1 MENTWINDRFFV
13 LLNFFLGGILKW
25 KKPDLQFF
33 WISFSNKESRILINV
48 LFFDVAV
55 SLCSSFVRCG
65 QLYGVQWFCSM
76 VSGFFRCQEFSGR
89 RTFWRFFFS
98 KLSPWKTLQFHRIVR
113 GIAWSGYDGIF
124 HPQPF
129 VMENRWR
136 NGRFLIC
143 LIFPGVE
150 LENAWLAI
158 LLNFFHCTGIS
169 NLEKCTIFDVVVSLC
184 SSLTRGG
191 QFNGIQFFFF
201 IVSSFYWRQELP
213 GRRTFW
219 RFF

>member
-1 MENTWINDRFFV
+1 MSRIFRQKN
-13 LLNFFLGGILKW
+13 ILK
-25 KKPDLQFF
+25 
-33 WISFSNKESRILINV
+33 I
-48 LFFDVAV
+48 
-55 SLCSSFVRCG
+55 
-65 QLYGVQWFCSM
+65 
-76 VSGFFRCQEFSGR
+76 
-89 RTFWRFFFS
+89 FFFS

-158 LLNFFHCTGIS
+158 LVNFFHCTGIS

-191 QFNGIQFFFF
+191 QFNGIQFFSLLYPVFIGVKNCPAEEHFEDFF
-201 IVSSFYWRQELP
+201 NDFFHESNSSYFALCAALHGSGWMAFAIHSLLWWKTGE
-213 GRRTFW
+213 
-219 RFF
+219 